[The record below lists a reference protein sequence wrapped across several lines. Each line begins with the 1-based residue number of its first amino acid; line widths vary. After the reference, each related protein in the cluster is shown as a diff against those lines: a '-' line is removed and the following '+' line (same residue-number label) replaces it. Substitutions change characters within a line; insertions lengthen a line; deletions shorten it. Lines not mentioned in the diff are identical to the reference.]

1 MALVPN
7 LTRRRPGRPG
17 RISKRMAFYLLLLG
31 TTLANIF
38 PFYWMISTSLKSWDG
53 VFTYPPTFLPIPL
66 DLSAYSQVFQTTG
79 IGLWLLNSLK
89 AGVPTTLAVLI
100 FSATGAYAL
109 SRFKFR
115 GRTTMGM
122 LILATQ
128 MLPGTLLIIPIYLTF
143 KSLGLVDSL
152 FGLAL
157 SYATFALPF
166 SIWMLKGYFDSI
178 PVELEEAAAM
188 DGCTRLGILWYIV
201 APLSLPGLTVT
212 AMFAFVLSWNDLVL
226 AVTLISSP
234 GLRTNAV
241 GLASFVGEH
250 GTPWGQIMGASAISS
265 LPILI
270 LFLVLQRYLLYGL
283 TAGAVKGQD
292 IASRQLFNP

>member
-1 MALVPN
+1 MAVASSAPRAGRPRSLH
-7 LTRRRPGRPG
+7 LTRRT
-17 RISKRMAFYLLLLG
+17 AFYVLVIA
-31 TTLANIF
+31 TILANIF
-38 PFYWMISTSLKSWDG
+38 PFYWMVSTSLKSWGG
-53 VFTYPPTFLPIPL
+53 VFTYPPTFLPVPL
-66 DLSAYSQVFQTTG
+66 DLTAYAQVFQTTG
-79 IGLWLLNSLK
+79 LGLWLLNSLK
-89 AGVPTTLAVLI
+89 AGVPTTLATLV

-115 GRTTMGM
+115 GRTTVAM
-122 LILATQ
+122 LILVTQ

-143 KSLGLVDSL
+143 KSLGLVDNL
-152 FGLAL
+152 VGLAL

-178 PVELEEAAAM
+178 PIELEEAAAM
-188 DGCTRLGILWYIV
+188 DGCSRLGTLWRIIT
-201 APLSLPGLTVT
+201 PLSLPGLTVT

-226 AVTLISSP
+226 AITLISSP
-234 GLRTNAV
+234 ELRTDAV
-241 GLASFVGEH
+241 GLASFVGEY

-283 TAGAVKGQD
+283 TAGAVKG
-292 IASRQLFNP
+292 